1 MSKMKVYELAK
12 ELDIP
17 SKELI
22 EFLGGKQIEVKSH
35 MSSLEE
41 PEIKMV
47 RDSFA
52 GGSKPA
58 EKPAEKADG
67 EAGGK
72 ACGEAGR
79 RGSEEEEYRACLPSP
94 EHPERRTSGKTSGR
108 RRSRGN
114 VSGQADAGE

>member
-22 EFLGGKQIEVKSH
+22 EFLGGKQMEVKSH

-58 EKPAEKADG
+58 EKPAEKP
-67 EAGGK
+67 
-72 ACGEAGR
+72 
-79 RGSEEEEYRACLPSP
+79 EEELVYF
-94 EHPERRTSGKTSGR
+94 
-108 RRSRGN
+108 N
-114 VSGQADAGE
+114 

>member
-41 PEIKMV
+41 PEVKMV
-47 RDSFA
+47 RDSF
-52 GGSKPA
+52 
-58 EKPAEKADG
+58 
-67 EAGGK
+67 
-72 ACGEAGR
+72 R
-79 RGSEEEEYRACLPSP
+79 RRQQAWQRN
-94 EHPERRTSGKTSGR
+94 RRKSLRRNR
-108 RRSRGN
+108 RRSRQARPRRRRI
-114 VSGQADAGE
+114 SCMSSAPRTLRTADAREDVRQAAATGECPRAGRCR